1 MNILRPV
8 ERYEYVRAA
17 AGSKNISEGRST
29 AEGKNKGRDVSPRGT
44 SDIGATLRG
53 GQTATGATR
62 IQQSDNYTR
71 VSATQ
76 SLRGEIVPA
85 VEGEG
90 KELPDRGKP
99 LAAGSPKIR
108 T

>member
-1 MNILRPV
+1 MNILRPA
-8 ERYEYVRAA
+8 ERYVYVRAD
-17 AGSKNISEGRST
+17 AGFKNISEGRST